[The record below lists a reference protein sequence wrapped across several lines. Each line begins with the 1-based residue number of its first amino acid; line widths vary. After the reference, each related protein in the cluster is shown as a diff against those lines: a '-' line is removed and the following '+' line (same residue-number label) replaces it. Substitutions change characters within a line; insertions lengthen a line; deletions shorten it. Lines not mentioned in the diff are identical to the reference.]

1 MESVDLHGFSLN
13 KKSSTAAKENE
24 DFEALSSSATASM
37 PRPPLPAA
45 ILREKPGLKKSASTT
60 ALRDAL
66 KDAGNEEAAP
76 QSTEEVLQAAK
87 GILMKE
93 RKEADEEDQEKQRKR
108 RPPRAREAEEGE
120 KETVKLR
127 PLKKTPSIQALYQS
141 QEIETEFKMMLPP
154 KAEEGPTKV
163 VLQLPGFE

>member
-1 MESVDLHGFSLN
+1 MV
-13 KKSSTAAKENE
+13 
-24 DFEALSSSATASM
+24 
-37 PRPPLPAA
+37 
-45 ILREKPGLKKSASTT
+45 REKQGLKKSASTT

-66 KDAGNEEAAP
+66 KDAGEADTAS
-76 QSTEEVLQAAK
+76 QTTEEVLRAAK

-93 RKEADEEDQEKQRKR
+93 RKEAEEEGRKMKL
-108 RPPRAREAEEGE
+108 RPPRARGLEDEE
-120 KETVKLR
+120 KETVTLR

-154 KAEEGPTKV
+154 KMEEGPTKV